1 LIPADAMEAVVRSL
15 LPAAGDEVAWSGD
28 RYQVVAHAANGQQ
41 LAGWRDLP
49 GWVAD
54 YPDPITVVVDGFERL
69 HYAPTRD
76 ITVLRTNPNY
86 VVERLMEYLSTRV
99 AIDWD
104 QDPTTGS

>member
-1 LIPADAMEAVVRSL
+1 MAAVVGSL

-28 RYQVVAHAANGQQ
+28 RYRVVAHASNGSH

-49 GWVAD
+49 PWVAD
-54 YPDPITVVVDGFERL
+54 YSEAVTVVIDGFERL

-86 VVERLMEYLSTRV
+86 VVERLIDYLSQRG

-104 QDPTTGS
+104 QEPAGDS

>member
-1 LIPADAMEAVVRSL
+1 VSPAEAVDEVVRSL

-41 LAGWRDLP
+41 LTGWRDLP
-49 GWVAD
+49 GWVAN
-54 YPDPITVVVDGFERL
+54 YPDPVTVVVDGFERL

-76 ITVLRTNPNY
+76 LTILRTNPNY
-86 VVERLMEYLSTRV
+86 VLERLLDYLSRKG

-104 QDPTTGS
+104 QSDLS

>member
-1 LIPADAMEAVVRSL
+1 MSPAEAVDEVVRSL

-28 RYQVVAHAANGQQ
+28 RYQVVAHAASGSQ

-49 GWVAD
+49 PWVAD
-54 YPDPITVVVDGFERL
+54 YPDPVTVVVDGFERL

-76 ITVLRTNPNY
+76 LTILRTNPNY
-86 VVERLMEYLSTRV
+86 VLERLLDYLSRKG

-104 QDPTTGS
+104 QSDLS

>member
-1 LIPADAMEAVVRSL
+1 MSPAEAVDEVVRSL

-41 LAGWRDLP
+41 LTGWRDLP
-49 GWVAD
+49 GWVAN
-54 YPDPITVVVDGFERL
+54 YPDPVTVVVDGFERL

-76 ITVLRTNPNY
+76 VVVLRTNPNY
-86 VVERLMEYLSTRV
+86 VLERLLDYLSRKG

-104 QDPTTGS
+104 QSDLS

>member
-1 LIPADAMEAVVRSL
+1 LIPAEAIAEVVAAL

-54 YPDPITVVVDGFERL
+54 YPDQITVVVDGFERL

-76 ITVLRTNPNY
+76 VTVLRTNPNY
-86 VVERLMEYLSTRV
+86 VAERLMEYLSARM

>member
-1 LIPADAMEAVVRSL
+1 MIPSTAMEEVVRSL

-28 RYQVVAHAANGQQ
+28 RYQVVAHAASGSQ

-49 GWVAD
+49 PWVAD
-54 YPDPITVVVDGFERL
+54 YPDPVTVVVDGFERL

-76 ITVLRTNPNY
+76 VVVLRTNPNY
-86 VVERLMEYLSTRV
+86 VLERLMDYLSHKV

-104 QDPTTGS
+104 QEPTGDS

>member
-1 LIPADAMEAVVRSL
+1 VDEVVRSL

-41 LAGWRDLP
+41 LTEWRDLP
-49 GWVAD
+49 GWVAN
-54 YPDPITVVVDGFERL
+54 YPDPVTVVVDGFERL

-76 ITVLRTNPNY
+76 LTILRTNPNY
-86 VVERLMEYLSTRV
+86 VLERLLDYLSRKG

-104 QDPTTGS
+104 QSDLS

>member
-1 LIPADAMEAVVRSL
+1 MSPAEAVDEVVRSL

-41 LAGWRDLP
+41 LTGWRDLP
-49 GWVAD
+49 GWVAN
-54 YPDPITVVVDGFERL
+54 YPDPVTVVVDGFERL

-76 ITVLRTNPNY
+76 LTILRTNPNY
-86 VVERLMEYLSTRV
+86 VLERLLDYLSRKG

-104 QDPTTGS
+104 QSDLS

>member
-1 LIPADAMEAVVRSL
+1 MIPAEAMEEVVRSL

-41 LAGWRDLP
+41 LTGWRDLP
-49 GWVAD
+49 GWVAN
-54 YPDPITVVVDGFERL
+54 YPDPVTVVVDGFERL

-76 ITVLRTNPNY
+76 VAVLRTNPNY
-86 VVERLMEYLSTRV
+86 VLERLMDYLSRKG

-104 QDPTTGS
+104 QSDLS